1 MIVIKVFDTE
11 KPLGR
16 ADLQSLLDWIE
27 GEKHELVSIHTAAC
41 GCVNSPMEHH
51 FVTVVWREDDGEDEQ
66 EIRLSKAE

>member
-41 GCVNSPMEHH
+41 SGEDYPTQH

>member
-1 MIVIKVFDTE
+1 
-11 KPLGR
+11 
-16 ADLQSLLDWIE
+16 LLDWIE